1 MEKLLILFYLDRATG
16 TTSNVGFIVFVQLS
30 LAPATDW
37 VLRYRLRVMPTMTD
51 MAGPVLATAIPI
63 PFEKFVNSKPCP
75 DREEKTEVVEVIA
88 GSDVKEKDIMKHFV
102 FRGRGDDYSY
112 GREEYS
118 NHAEPSSK

>member
-1 MEKLLILFYLDRATG
+1 MEKLLILFYLDRATD

-37 VLRYRLRVMPTMTD
+37 VLRYRLRVMLTMTD
-51 MAGPVLATAIPI
+51 MSGPVLAAAIPI

-75 DREEKTEVVEVIA
+75 DRKETEVVEVIA
-88 GSDVKEKDIMKHFV
+88 GSNVKEKDIMKHFV
-102 FRGRGDDYSY
+102 FRGRGDDDYSY

>member
-1 MEKLLILFYLDRATG
+1 
-16 TTSNVGFIVFVQLS
+16 
-30 LAPATDW
+30 
-37 VLRYRLRVMPTMTD
+37 MPTVTD
-51 MAGPVLATAIPI
+51 MAGAGLVLVTVISI

-75 DREEKTEVVEVIA
+75 DREKTEVVEVIA

>member
-1 MEKLLILFYLDRATG
+1 MEKLLILFYLDRATD
-16 TTSNVGFIVFVQLS
+16 TTSNDGFIVFVQLS
-30 LAPATDW
+30 LAPAIDW

-63 PFEKFVNSKPCP
+63 PFEKFDNSKPCP
-75 DREEKTEVVEVIA
+75 DREKKTEVVEVIT
-88 GSDVKEKDIMKHFV
+88 GSDVKEKDIMKQFV

>member
-1 MEKLLILFYLDRATG
+1 ML
-16 TTSNVGFIVFVQLS
+16 
-30 LAPATDW
+30 
-37 VLRYRLRVMPTMTD
+37 TMTD
-51 MAGPVLATAIPI
+51 MAGPVLATATPI
-63 PFEKFVNSKPCP
+63 LLEKFVNSKPCP
-75 DREEKTEVVEVIA
+75 DRKETEVVEVIA